1 MKSSFGYFDQFAML
15 ATSQIFAQTF
25 ILLET
30 CPSEF
35 SQVIYFICE
44 R

>member
-1 MKSSFGYFDQFAML
+1 MKSSFGYFDQFGML
-15 ATSQIFAQTF
+15 ATSQIYAQTF

-30 CPSEF
+30 FPSEF
-35 SQVIYFICE
+35 SQVIDFIFE